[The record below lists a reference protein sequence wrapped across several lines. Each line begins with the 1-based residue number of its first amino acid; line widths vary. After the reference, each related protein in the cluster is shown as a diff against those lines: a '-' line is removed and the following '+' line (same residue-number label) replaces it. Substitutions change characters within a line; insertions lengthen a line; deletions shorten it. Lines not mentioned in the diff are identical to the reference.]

1 MADTKR
7 ASALRQHWIGV
18 VPARVRSDA
27 VSIEEAPFLGKI
39 LLQCDAGNRSILDT
53 VGKALGFP
61 LPRMPNTSVQKE
73 FLCLWMSPSS
83 WLFVTEP
90 GEQDTLFETV
100 SGAVKDLDVAVS
112 DMTDAYTTIRIGG
125 PRLPD
130 ILAKG
135 CAVDLMAKILEPRAV
150 VRTLMADVP
159 VIFYHEESGAY
170 YDIHVGGFDAD
181 YLWTWL
187 IDAAREYTAM

>member
-1 MADTKR
+1 MAETKR

-27 VSIEEAPFLGKI
+27 VSIEEAPFLGKL
-39 LLQCDAGNRSILDT
+39 LLQCDARDRAAQDT
-53 VGKALGFP
+53 IGQALGFP

-73 FLCLWMSPSS
+73 TLCLWMSPSS
-83 WLFVTEP
+83 WLFVTPP
-90 GEQDTLFETV
+90 GAQETLLETIA
-100 SGAVKDLDVAVS
+100 GASADLDVAVS

-135 CAVDLMAKILEPRAV
+135 CAVDLMSKMLEPRAV

-187 IDAAREYTAM
+187 IEAAREFTAM